1 MECAGRVIGVR
12 TAAGMPRSFALPGLN
27 QENNGGACCETLGTG
42 NGGVGRRG
50 VIMRYP
56 LEKGLSYGALTLVV
70 LAVFYSIYFAK
81 AYAQKRRGIQTR
93 QIGRRKEKNVHTVE
107 ALMSVATLGAPAAQ
121 LLSVALDWSCLS
133 AGARL
138 TGFCMP

>member
-1 MECAGRVIGVR
+1 
-12 TAAGMPRSFALPGLN
+12 
-27 QENNGGACCETLGTG
+27 
-42 NGGVGRRG
+42 
-50 VIMRYP
+50 MRYP